1 MLYVVERINREC
13 GSHFDFVVNSIVPEL
28 TQCLEESSQ
37 SLFFVGDPDVFHERY
52 SHWLKF
58 VDELKGILSKAN
70 EQNLWQSAAYQSFSS
85 RWDLVVYY
93 QIRFQEIATSIEGV
107 LLDQP
112 FNLVEG
118 NNKQLRTVIAS
129 TIFQAIERCWD
140 ERVFL
145 EPLTHKFWKLT
156 LQCIVRF
163 RTWIE
168 TFQVDELW
176 RSMLAISG

>member
-13 GSHFDFVVNSIVPEL
+13 GSHFDFVVNAIVPEL

-70 EQNLWQSAAYQSFSS
+70 EQNLLQSPAYQSFAA

-107 LLDQP
+107 LLRQP
-112 FNLVEG
+112 FNLLEG
-118 NNKQLRTVIAS
+118 SNTPLRTVIAS
-129 TIFQAIERCWD
+129 TVFQAIERCWD
-140 ERVFL
+140 EKVFL

-168 TFQVDELW
+168 TFQVDEVR
-176 RSMLAISG
+176 RSIVSISR